1 MDEFAPK
8 EYLRKQTGVTVTI
21 KEVKMDDK
29 KQEVVVVFSDDQGA
43 LIDGRY
49 ALAGEW
55 AEYGKSQMNKIKQIL
70 SIESLKNQGVGK
82 QIGVHLNLK
91 DFVYKKG
98 PKTGQK
104 GTSCNIAGYFPVV
117 DFSNDKEDTIGF

>member
-8 EYLRKQTGVTVTI
+8 QYLRKQTGVIVTV

-29 KQEVVVVFSDDQGA
+29 KQEVVIVFEDEDGA

-49 ALAGEW
+49 ALTGDFAKF
-55 AEYGKSQMNKIKQIL
+55 AKASMDKIKQIL
-70 SIESLKNQGVGK
+70 GIESLKTQAIGK

-91 DFVYKKG
+91 EFTYKKG
-98 PKTGQK
+98 PKVGQK
-104 GTSCNIAGYFPVV
+104 GMSCNIAGYFPVV
-117 DFSNDKEDTIGF
+117 VFSNDEENNLPF